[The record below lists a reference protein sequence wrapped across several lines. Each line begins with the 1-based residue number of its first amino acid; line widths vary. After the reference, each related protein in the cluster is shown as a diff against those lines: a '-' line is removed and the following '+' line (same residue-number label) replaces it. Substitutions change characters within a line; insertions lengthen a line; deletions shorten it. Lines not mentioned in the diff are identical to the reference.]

1 MNVSPILLIVAAT
14 IAVLLYGLVVADD
27 RIARSILAVGIV
39 VAIGSGFILIQQ
51 QHQRSMQD
59 YATCVNQAYADNV
72 CNSRLPKQVEQYIEC
87 ATSAAPYCGHYKD

>member
-1 MNVSPILLIVAAT
+1 MNVSPILLIIAAT

-51 QHQRSMQD
+51 QHQRDVRD
-59 YATCVNQAYADNV
+59 YATCVSEAYADNV
-72 CNSRLPKQVEQYIEC
+72 CDHLVK
-87 ATSAAPYCGHYKD
+87 